1 MEQGLSIPAL
11 TDELT
16 HGDGGVVDPPGPSFD
31 VDDPPH
37 VCLPT
42 VSGVGVVGQWTLF
55 SERRLRLRFVVVGV
69 DQSLSN
75 CLKRRKRFRLVVA
88 S

>member
-1 MEQGLSIPAL
+1 MPAL

-55 SERRLRLRFVVVGV
+55 
-69 DQSLSN
+69 
-75 CLKRRKRFRLVVA
+75 
-88 S
+88 